1 MALIG
6 VSAVKFVDKNES
18 AKFVNQYEYNY
29 VQKYSGWV
37 ELPICTGA
45 KGEVQLHLG
54 LENALQATCKV
65 EDPTK
70 APDMK
75 EQAATRKAIAD
86 AANAKAA
93 EEIDAQAAMD
103 SQKVAAKQP
112 VVVDPNTL
120 PADAAVVKANSKADK
135 E

>member
-1 MALIG
+1 
-6 VSAVKFVDKNES
+6 
-18 AKFVNQYEYNY
+18 
-29 VQKYSGWV
+29 
-37 ELPICTGA
+37 
-45 KGEVQLHLG
+45 
-54 LENALQATCKV
+54 
-65 EDPTK
+65 
-70 APDMK
+70 MK